1 MTALRYLIVAAAL
14 LFAPAQAKA
23 ADPIAWRGWSADL
36 FGQAKAQKR
45 FVLLDLEAVWCHWCH
60 VMEQITYRHP
70 EVVKLIK
77 ESYIPVRADQDA
89 NPDLGSRYADFGWP
103 ATVVF
108 DADGTEIVKIPG
120 FIPPLRMASILH
132 AIIKDPSPDP
142 SVRHAPAFEPS
153 VSAFLSQ
160 AQRAHILDIYEK
172 VYDTKHGAWGKNLK
186 FLHPE
191 SLDYALDRVR
201 AGDAHFEKRVRTSLD
216 AALVLLDGE
225 WGGIYQYSH
234 KRDWS
239 APHYEKIM
247 WFQAQSLRL
256 YAEAHALFGEARY
269 LAAARAI
276 ARYLTRFLRSPEGA
290 FYASQDADLDKETD
304 GKTFYS
310 LNAAERRG
318 LGRMPGFDKSLYAR
332 ENGWA
337 VSGLVAL
344 YNATNDGALL
354 ETALTAARWVR
365 ANRGLP
371 GGGFRH
377 GEADRGGPFL
387 ADTLAMGRAALD
399 LYGAT
404 GDRQWLRVAA
414 DAGDFMVATFKDEK
428 GGFITS
434 KTTAAETG
442 VFLKPFLNVDENIR
456 LAHFANLLHRVHG
469 AERYRDMAA
478 HAMRYLTSETIA
490 KLRRFMIGVVGADA
504 ALAVEPAHITIVGR
518 KDDPKA
524 RALHAAARRLPLHY
538 RRLDWWDRREGP
550 LPNPDVEYPELETAA
565 AFACANQICSLPV
578 FEPAGLPVAVARMMR
593 QRVIRREATLP
604 GAASG
609 QAPPRR

>member
-1 MTALRYLIVAAAL
+1 MIGPRLLIVAAAL
-14 LFAPAQAKA
+14 LFAPMQGSA
-23 ADPIAWRGWSADL
+23 ADTIAWRGWSADL
-36 FGQAKAQKR
+36 FSQAKAQKR
-45 FVLLDLEAVWCHWCH
+45 LVLLDLEAVWCHWCH
-60 VMEQITYRHP
+60 VMEEITYRHP

-132 AIIKDPSPDP
+132 AIVKDPSPDP
-142 SVRHAPAFEPS
+142 SVRHAPEFQPS
-153 VSAFLSQ
+153 VSAFLSKT
-160 AQRAHILDIYEK
+160 QRAHILDIYEK
-172 VYDTKHGAWGKNLK
+172 VYDTKHSGWGKHLK

-201 AGDAHFEKRVRTSLD
+201 AGDTHFERRVRASLD
-216 AALVLLDGE
+216 AALALIDGE

-247 WFQAQSLRL
+247 WYQAQSLRL

-269 LAAARAI
+269 LTVARGI
-276 ARYLTRFLRSPEGA
+276 ARYLKTHLLAPEGA
-290 FYASQDADLDKETD
+290 FYASQDADVDKDTD
-304 GKTFYS
+304 GKAFYA
-310 LNAAERRG
+310 LTAAER
-318 LGRMPGFDKSLYAR
+318 GRFGRAPRIDKNLYAR

-337 VSGLVAL
+337 VSGLIAL
-344 YNATNDGALL
+344 YNVTHDRTLL
-354 ETALTAARWVR
+354 ETALTAARWAL
-365 ANRGLP
+365 ANRRLP
-371 GGGFRH
+371 GGGFSH
-377 GEADRGGPFL
+377 GKADRGGPFL
-387 ADTLAMGRAALD
+387 GDTLAMGRAALD

-404 GDRQWLRVAA
+404 GGREWLKVAA
-414 DAGDFMVATFKDEK
+414 EAADFMAATFKNEE

-434 KTTAAETG
+434 KRPPAETG

-469 AERYRDMAA
+469 AQRHRDVAE
-478 HAMRYLTSETIA
+478 HAMRYLTSEAIA
-490 KLRRFMIGVVGADA
+490 KLRRFMVGVLGADE

-524 RALHAAARRLPLHY
+524 QALHAAARRLPLHY
-538 RRLDWWDRREGP
+538 RRLDWWDKQEGP
-550 LPNPDVEYPELETAA
+550 LPNPDVEYPELEKAA

-578 FEPAGLPVAVARMMR
+578 FEPDELPVAVQRMMR
-593 QRVIRREATLP
+593 QRVIRREAALP
-604 GAASG
+604 DATSG
-609 QAPPRR
+609 QATPHR